1 MKLTKNQKIGIGGG
15 VLFIATLIGIKVH
28 KNKKEKSLLE
38 PNSSTYI
45 QPSDYPKL
53 SVTFPLKFGD
63 RNSMVKR
70 FQIWANSQAGKVRMI
85 TGRNLSLKEDGIF
98 GKNTQAA
105 VKTLLKSDTVS
116 KALFDKFNM

>member
-15 VLFIATLIGIKVH
+15 IVFVATLIGIKVH
-28 KNKKEKSLLE
+28 KKRKERRLLE
-38 PNSSTYI
+38 PNASTYF
-45 QPSDYPKL
+45 QTSDYPKL
-53 SVTFPLKFGD
+53 AVTFPLKFGD

-85 TGRNLSLKEDGIF
+85 TGRNFSLKEDGIF

-105 VKTLLKSDTVS
+105 VRTLLKSDTVS
-116 KALFDKFNM
+116 KAVFEKYNM